1 MKTGKIVQTQFS
13 SPPAIRLRNLI
24 KLYDHCPAVRDVTL
38 KVNHGHTLALVG
50 PSGCGKTTLL
60 RMIAGLETP
69 DSGEIWLDKRLVS
82 GPGCLVPP
90 YKRGVGMVFQDLA
103 LWPHMTARQQLSFV
117 LGREKKAARNE
128 RIQETF
134 DLVRLA
140 KPDSYPH
147 QLSGGEQQRLALAR
161 ALAPRP
167 GILLFDEPLSN
178 LDPGLK
184 LELLPEIKE
193 LLARL
198 QITAVYVTHQWE
210 EAEYL
215 ADTVATMQ
223 TGQLEHLFTAAE
235 FSEEIARR
243 TKAVLN
249 PGNRTQNL
257 TAKVI
262 RIKKEL
268 YN

>member
-117 LGREKKAARNE
+117 LGREKKAEKNE
-128 RIQETF
+128 RIEETF

-140 KPDSYPH
+140 RPDSYPH

-178 LDPGLK
+178 LDPALK

-193 LLARL
+193 LLVRL
-198 QITAVYVTHQWE
+198 HITAVYVTHQWE

-223 TGQLEHLFTAAE
+223 AGQIVQLFSTAEFTA
-235 FSEEIARR
+235 EIARR
-243 TKAVLN
+243 TKEIRSNVDRGGSL
-249 PGNRTQNL
+249 P
-257 TAKVI
+257 AKVI
-262 RIKKEL
+262 RMHK
-268 YN
+268 